1 MHCLFSMALSAHHQN
16 INSLLLKCLKLL
28 KAQEMIR
35 EITNNKRNVRRE
47 GSQQIRQRSY
57 LRIPSANIVFSST
70 ERISWSKDMGP
81 DEIKCLEN
89 LRDSKTCTKV

>member
-1 MHCLFSMALSAHHQN
+1 
-16 INSLLLKCLKLL
+16 
-28 KAQEMIR
+28 MIR